1 MITAGIG
8 TSPLTVVRIK
18 SSKTP
23 ALTGSLFIYC
33 GQKNVL
39 TPLSPEHLIHYTSF
53 GAVCAAIV
61 HSHWGEALYNSVSN
75 KLNLILYHDILVAEN
90 HCFLNLVDCMY
101 VMSYMNI
108 ENQVYF
114 V

>member
-1 MITAGIG
+1 M
-8 TSPLTVVRIK
+8 VF
-18 SSKTP
+18 
-23 ALTGSLFIYC
+23 LFIV
-33 GQKNVL
+33 GKRMLLL
-39 TPLSPEHLIHYTSF
+39 TPLSPVHLIHYKSF
-53 GAVCAAIV
+53 GGVFAAIV

-90 HCFLNLVDCMY
+90 HCFLNLVYCMY

-108 ENQVYF
+108 ENQAYF